1 MNGVWLCI
9 PSSSTAVL
17 SLGLVAY
24 PYIVVVTLSF
34 AILSVCTLIMIILL
48 ITLPCLIVELVVVA
62 MFGNIFRILYVRQ
75 SLLLVSKHYIFKVPY
90 PWDFLAKRVF

>member
-1 MNGVWLCI
+1 
-9 PSSSTAVL
+9 
-17 SLGLVAY
+17 
-24 PYIVVVTLSF
+24 
-34 AILSVCTLIMIILL
+34 MIILL

-90 PWDFLAKRVF
+90 PWDFLAKRVLIQ